1 MSGPHRHTNL
11 MTACL
16 GLTLASTIVA
26 DTAHVPQPWRADA
39 VVMGRDET
47 YDTERFLHELT
58 FRHRFATPR
67 VTDDGI
73 RGTAGSVSS
82 DRLYYDVRFRQD
94 FEFREGRNGFLLDIQ
109 RSEDLDG
116 AYDRQLIGFRQNLG
130 DHSEVWLQG
139 DVFSDKS
146 EADVYISARH
156 HLTDDSWIH
165 ASWILPDAYF
175 NDKTH
180 TQDTFKDKPQTFF
193 LQWHRQGAG
202 DTGGTTASLS
212 LSPESRFI
220 SRREDLTVENE
231 SLRAAF
237 THRQHQGNWL
247 LELHIE
253 GERTRREYLLQGKDG
268 NRPASF
274 DRDHLKALGSAT
286 LASHRLT
293 PTIGLAYVRLD
304 ENGFFGRS
312 LDDEGDIRRR
322 EPTLFGEFSVQA
334 APNTVISPGLYL
346 SAPDIQQSFEQEDDL
361 HHSGFL
367 GKLALPIDIQLSAS
381 DNAVL
386 TINPTFYLHTAGFGG
401 GNLQLH
407 WPL

>member
-1 MSGPHRHTNL
+1 M
-11 MTACL
+11 
-16 GLTLASTIVA
+16 
-26 DTAHVPQPWRADA
+26 
-39 VVMGRDET
+39 
-47 YDTERFLHELT
+47 
-58 FRHRFATPR
+58 
-67 VTDDGI
+67 
-73 RGTAGSVSS
+73 
-82 DRLYYDVRFRQD
+82 
-94 FEFREGRNGFLLDIQ
+94 
-109 RSEDLDG
+109 
-116 AYDRQLIGFRQNLG
+116 
-130 DHSEVWLQG
+130 
-139 DVFSDKS
+139 
-146 EADVYISARH
+146 
-156 HLTDDSWIH
+156 
-165 ASWILPDAYF
+165 
-175 NDKTH
+175 
-180 TQDTFKDKPQTFF
+180 
-193 LQWHRQGAG
+193 
-202 DTGGTTASLS
+202 
-212 LSPESRFI
+212 
-220 SRREDLTVENE
+220 
-231 SLRAAF
+231 
-237 THRQHQGNWL
+237 
-247 LELHIE
+247 
-253 GERTRREYLLQGKDG
+253 QGKDG